1 MLKIYRCTLALA
13 VAVVTAAPAA
23 AGELKLTISAGLVTV
38 VADDV
43 PVSRILAEWSRV
55 GQIKIVNGEKL
66 MTVVSLELV
75 NVPEKQALD
84 IVLRSASGYLAAERA
99 VPVAGASAFDR
110 IMILPFSQPPAQS
123 FTPVTQSVP
132 QPFLNRPMMGTP
144 EVEDPST
151 MPPGLGQ
158 QQPVNTPPQTLPMP
172 GMMPQTNPQT
182 GQPQQQLTAPKPG
195 FLPAPTPVK
204 PPGGGGGGT
213 DR

>member
-1 MLKIYRCTLALA
+1 MQKIYRCALALA
-13 VAVVTAAPAA
+13 VMTVTALPAA
-23 AGELKLTISAGLVTV
+23 AGELKLTMQGGLVTV

-43 PVSRILAEWSRV
+43 PVSRILAEWSRI
-55 GQIKIVNGEKL
+55 GQTKIVNGEKL
-66 MTVVSLELV
+66 MSVVSLELV

-132 QPFLNRPMMGTP
+132 QPFLNRPMMNTP

-151 MPPGLGQ
+151 MPPGMGQ
-158 QQPVNTPPQTLPMP
+158 QMNTPPQTLPMP
-172 GMMPQTNPQT
+172 GMMPQATPQP
-182 GQPQQQLTAPKPG
+182 GQPQPQMTAPRPG
-195 FLPAPTPVK
+195 FLPAPAPIK
-204 PPGGGGGGT
+204 PPGGGG
-213 DR
+213 DL